1 MTNKIVL
8 LSVILDGF
16 ARDLGVMG
24 NVLLE
29 SDLRDYGITGAVIF
43 LTEFI
48 EWRYELDFIF

>member
-29 SDLRDYGITGAVIF
+29 SDLRDYGVTGAVIF
-43 LTEFI
+43 
-48 EWRYELDFIF
+48 